1 MVKWVI
7 PNSTPDTVWRCILL
21 MAYVITDA
29 CVQCG
34 SCKDE
39 CPLEL
44 ISESDGKYVINA
56 GECVEC
62 GTCADICPNDAIQA
76 D

>member
-1 MVKWVI
+1 MGLYQI
-7 PNSTPDTVWRCILL
+7 QRPILYGGVFYL
-21 MAYVITDA
+21 IMAYVITDTS
-29 CVQCG
+29 VQCG

-44 ISESDGKYVINA
+44 ISEANGKYVINA
-56 GECVEC
+56 EECVEC
-62 GTCADICPNDAIQA
+62 GTCADICPNDAIHV